1 MPQRSASATPLPRLV
16 DLNKFPPPLAETQ
29 STLAPILESQVGYQG
44 EDGYFKT
51 LTHNKITKTS
61 LNKSP
66 ALEKTISPD
75 LELALRP
82 RPAEFESSTSAPS
95 QAPAFNPPFGNQG
108 GGYEDFE
115 ITLAPPP
122 PEITPAPTNESPAPE
137 TQYDEQVIM
146 SEIFKSPEFIYA
158 VIATMLE
165 NIAHNDPNTFQNKQ
179 ALKILE
185 ELTKESPNQNPLEDI
200 LKLSELAKDRKK
212 LDRNFSLV
220 ADSIR
225 LIAGAI
231 ALSSSIYE
239 SSKKVDDSEMGS
251 LNSATEISLIISTA
265 TQIIASPITAYNGY
279 QASIV
284 GHFVEELSDAF
295 ESVANKLAS
304 KLGESNQGCSNP
316 DHKHPKTGQQEGH
329 CDHTHVSHAGASA
342 RHLGTVLNV
351 TSMGISASSASY
363 RFINFINKNTV
374 SNLYTSISALI
385 APIFSITGKTSSA
398 KAAEIRKDEIKEKI
412 SKSQEAIS
420 KTFDKI
426 LDKRIYTKGKLE
438 YLTPPQLVDAIKLAL
453 VIIGK
458 EAEEKTEEKRSKSGI
473 KMHAKTLLT
482 YMKDSVYGATYNV
495 VTYFRHANGQT
506 QNFKTKTDLEQQN
519 IEEGTKWDLDLSKIK
534 EKIGLDKMENCNEN
548 LKTFLEKNSS
558 SSEPENTGTFR
569 IKRTQ
574 EQPSTKVKNPTISG
588 RFGVL
593 SEDLGLWGAPN

>member
-1 MPQRSASATPLPRLV
+1 MPQRNASANLPRLV
-16 DLNKFPPPLAETQ
+16 VRPQFAETQ
-29 STLAPILESQVGYQG
+29 STLAP
-44 EDGYFKT
+44 
-51 LTHNKITKTS
+51 
-61 LNKSP
+61 
-66 ALEKTISPD
+66 
-75 LELALRP
+75 
-82 RPAEFESSTSAPS
+82 S
-95 QAPAFNPPFGNQG
+95 QARGLNSSFGNQG
-108 GGYEDFE
+108 GGEEDFE

-122 PEITPAPTNESPAPE
+122 EITPARTNESSAPK
-137 TQYDEQVIM
+137 TQLDNQVIM

-158 VIATMLE
+158 VITTMLE

-200 LKLSELAKDRKK
+200 LKLSEFAEDRKI
-212 LDRNFSLV
+212 LDRNYSLV

-231 ALSSSIYE
+231 LLSSSIYE
-239 SSKKVDDSEMGS
+239 SSKKADDSEMGRS
-251 LNSATEISLIISTA
+251 HSATEISLIISTA

-304 KLGESNQGCSNP
+304 KLGESNQGCSNLDP
-316 DHKHPKTGQQEGH
+316 NHKHSKTGQQEGH
-329 CDHTHVSHAGASA
+329 CDHVHVSHAGASA

-420 KTFDKI
+420 KIYTTI
-426 LDKRIYTKGKLE
+426 LDKVNKTKTKTKRVDV
-438 YLTPPQLVDAIKLAL
+438 YFPQFVKDAIKLAL
-453 VIIGK
+453 VTIGK
-458 EAEEKTEEKRSKSGI
+458 EAEEKTMEKRSKSGI

-482 YMKDSVYGATYNV
+482 YMKDSVYGAPFNV
-495 VTYFRHANGQT
+495 VTYLRHANGQAAKFY
-506 QNFKTKTDLEQQN
+506 NRNRFRTK
-519 IEEGTKWDLDLSKIK
+519 
-534 EKIGLDKMENCNEN
+534 
-548 LKTFLEKNSS
+548 
-558 SSEPENTGTFR
+558 
-569 IKRTQ
+569 
-574 EQPSTKVKNPTISG
+574 
-588 RFGVL
+588 
-593 SEDLGLWGAPN
+593 